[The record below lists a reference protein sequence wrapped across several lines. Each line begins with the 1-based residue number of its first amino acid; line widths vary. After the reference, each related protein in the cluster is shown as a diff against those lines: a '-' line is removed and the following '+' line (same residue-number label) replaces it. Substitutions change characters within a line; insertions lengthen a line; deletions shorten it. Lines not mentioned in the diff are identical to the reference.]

1 MFQDVPSGVC
11 CQVCVSSFYLFQV
24 HYPKYL
30 GADLVLNLCR
40 SEIGKDELSVLFLK
54 EGRMS

>member
-40 SEIGKDELSVLFLK
+40 SEIGKDELSVLF
-54 EGRMS
+54 